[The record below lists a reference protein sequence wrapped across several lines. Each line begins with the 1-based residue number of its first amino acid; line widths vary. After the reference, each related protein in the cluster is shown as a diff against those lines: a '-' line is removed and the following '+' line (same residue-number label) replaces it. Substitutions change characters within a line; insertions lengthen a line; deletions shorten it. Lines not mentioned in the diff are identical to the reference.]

1 MGDLEAGGVGRNWV
15 GSERKGQSFGKVKE
29 VTVPHL
35 VARVRGKKGT
45 GGSGG
50 ESVDPS
56 SGIVTQRQSNAHSDT
71 EMSPETQSHDTAP
84 HSVATP

>member
-29 VTVPHL
+29 ATVP
-35 VARVRGKKGT
+35 T
-45 GGSGG
+45 WG
-50 ESVDPS
+50 EWGRKRRPILR
-56 SGIVTQRQSNAHSDT
+56 IVTQRQSNAHSDT